1 MVDVSTMAF
10 TEFTP
15 EKKSRFIASLR
26 KEPNV
31 SKACRRAGVSRTTA
45 YLHHNPE
52 SELYDVEFSEAWEEA
67 LVDGLSLL
75 DEEMWRRAVK
85 GTKKPVFYEG
95 RVCGHIQEYSDTL
108 AIFLAKAHMPEK
120 YRERQDNR
128 TLNIDMASLSD
139 EQLARIANGEDPFVV
154 VATTSKGGN

>member
-1 MVDVSTMAF
+1 MAF
-10 TEFTP
+10 TDFTV
-15 EKKSRFIASLR
+15 EKKGKFLASLR

-31 SKACRRAGVSRTTA
+31 SKACRRAGVSRTIA
-45 YLHHNPE
+45 YLHKNPE
-52 SELYDVEFSEAWEEA
+52 YALFDQEFAEAWEEA
-67 LVDGLSLL
+67 LAVGMSVLE
-75 DEEMWRRAVK
+75 EEMWRRAVK
-85 GTKKPVFYEG
+85 GTQKPVYQSG
-95 RVCGHIQEYSDTL
+95 LLVGYIQEYSDTL

-139 EQLARIANGEDPFVV
+139 AQLARIANGEDPFVV